1 MHPSR
6 RRPQGLGDDPAP
18 SPAEITDEQSELV
31 IAKMLD
37 KRGPAGKGTDS
48 RSMATAAVVRQW
60 VISRIWERSASTPQ
74 LWVNEPD
81 EARRGASLADVNF
94 QPTHGGAITS

>member
-1 MHPSR
+1 MS
-6 RRPQGLGDDPAP
+6 
-18 SPAEITDEQSELV
+18 SPNWLPPRCWTSAAQL
-31 IAKMLD
+31 
-37 KRGPAGKGTDS
+37 GKGTDS